1 MSESVNI
8 ALILKDI
15 QLMRKKLDEIEE
27 ELLKLKIRELEEE
40 EVSEEE
46 LKELERLSME
56 TLKEGIPWEEARKEL
71 GL

>member
-8 ALILKDI
+8 ALILRDI

-27 ELLKLKIRELEEE
+27 ELLKLKIQKLEEE
-40 EVSEEE
+40 EVSDEE
-46 LKELERLSME
+46 LIELDRLSKE
-56 TLKEGIPWEEARKEL
+56 TLENGISWEEAKKEL